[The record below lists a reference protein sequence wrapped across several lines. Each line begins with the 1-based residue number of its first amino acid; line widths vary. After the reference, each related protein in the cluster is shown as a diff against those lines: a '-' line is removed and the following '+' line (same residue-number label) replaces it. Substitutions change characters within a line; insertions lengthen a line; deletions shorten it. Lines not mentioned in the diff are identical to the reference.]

1 VHRTSLRRW
10 QPKRRSERIPT
21 SPWAVAM
28 ASNADVKRALSRAY
42 GLLSIR
48 ARSTQE
54 IRRSLH
60 RSGFD
65 DATVEQVVVDLQR
78 QGLLD
83 DQAFADDWTHSRTES
98 KPRSRRLVEREL
110 CEKGVSREDAARAT
124 AAIDDESTA
133 LTLAAKRARVLRDLD
148 RETFIRR
155 LSRYLLARG
164 FSRETVH
171 HAIDAVLPD
180 RDDS

>member
-1 VHRTSLRRW
+1 M
-10 QPKRRSERIPT
+10 Q
-21 SPWAVAM
+21 
-28 ASNADVKRALSRAY
+28 SNADLKKAISRAY

-54 IRRSLH
+54 IRRSLL

-65 DATVEQVVVDLQR
+65 EATTEQVVIDLQR

-83 DQAFADDWTHSRTES
+83 DQSFADDWTRSRTES
-98 KPRSRRLVEREL
+98 RPRSRRLVEREL

-133 LTLAAKRARVLRDLD
+133 FALAAKRARVLRDLD

-164 FSRETVH
+164 FSHETTH
-171 HAIDAVLPD
+171 RAIDAVLTE
-180 RDDS
+180 RADS